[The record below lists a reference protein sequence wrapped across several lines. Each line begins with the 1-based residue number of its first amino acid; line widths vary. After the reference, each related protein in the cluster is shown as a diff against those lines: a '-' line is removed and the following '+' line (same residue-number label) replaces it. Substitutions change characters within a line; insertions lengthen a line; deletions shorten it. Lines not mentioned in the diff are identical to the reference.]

1 MLRFERQQ
9 SGHYPALTLNLPH
22 GFCAIFG
29 PSGAGK
35 THLLEQM
42 AGLRP
47 LPQGSSLTLLDRDI
61 TCTPSGERQLGMV
74 FQHAELFPH
83 LNVIDNICF
92 AWRYQSHCMS
102 HAVLAELLT
111 SLGIPDTWHT
121 LPIQRLSGGQR
132 QRIAI
137 ARALYSQ
144 PKLVLLDEAVSAL
157 DHTARQQIFQA
168 LKNYQKNHDACVIF
182 VSHDPNDVAQL
193 ADYVALI
200 DQGGNLDE
208 AGDVF
213 AVFSHIANTMAKDDN
228 AGAIL
233 HATHMGEL
241 GQYNLTS
248 LAIGEQR
255 IVCQHQPGRIGDSVR
270 LRIAARDVSIA
281 LEPLTNTSILNSLA
295 VDIDDIATHSQ
306 SHVMLRLRIEN
317 QFILARITQ
326 KSCDDLQLAKGQRVF
341 AQVKSIALI
350 G

>member
-1 MLRFERQQ
+1 MLSVERLQ
-9 SGHYPALTLNLPH
+9 SGHYPALTLNIPL

-42 AGLRP
+42 AGLRA
-47 LPQGSSLTLLDRDI
+47 LPQGSSLTFQGRDI
-61 TCTPSGERQLGMV
+61 SRAPSSERQLGMV

-92 AWRYQSHCMS
+92 AWRYQPHCMS
-102 HAVLAELLT
+102 RAVLAELLA
-111 SLGIPDTWHT
+111 SLGIPDAWHT
-121 LPIQRLSGGQR
+121 LPVQRLSGGQR
-132 QRIAI
+132 QRVAI

-157 DHTARQQIFQA
+157 DHAARQQVFQA
-168 LKNYQKNHDACVIF
+168 LKGYQQTHNACVIF
-182 VSHDPNDVAQL
+182 ISHDPNDVAQL

-200 DQGGNLDE
+200 DQSGNLDE
-208 AGDVF
+208 VGDVF
-213 AVFSHIANTMAKDDN
+213 AVFSHINNTMAKDDN
-228 AGAIL
+228 AGAVL

-241 GQYNLTS
+241 DRYNLTS

-255 IVCQHQPGRIGDSVR
+255 LVCQHQAGTLGDSIR

-281 LEPLTNTSILNSLA
+281 LEPLSNTSILNSLA
-295 VDIDDIATHSQ
+295 VDIDDIAPHSQ
-306 SHVMLRLRIEN
+306 SHVMLRLRIED